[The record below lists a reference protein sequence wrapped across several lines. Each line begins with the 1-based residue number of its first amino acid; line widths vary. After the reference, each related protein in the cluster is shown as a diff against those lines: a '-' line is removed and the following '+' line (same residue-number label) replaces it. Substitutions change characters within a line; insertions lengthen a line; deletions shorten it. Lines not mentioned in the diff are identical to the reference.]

1 MQQTK
6 DTLRETSIPYIDAV
20 IFDPLKPIKG
30 LKPEFYEPTKQYVP
44 SMLSIGM
51 NAAGAAFE
59 GAMSMSYSKGKD
71 GLGFH

>member
-1 MQQTK
+1 
-6 DTLRETSIPYIDAV
+6 
-20 IFDPLKPIKG
+20 
-30 LKPEFYEPTKQYVP
+30 
-44 SMLSIGM
+44 MLSIGM